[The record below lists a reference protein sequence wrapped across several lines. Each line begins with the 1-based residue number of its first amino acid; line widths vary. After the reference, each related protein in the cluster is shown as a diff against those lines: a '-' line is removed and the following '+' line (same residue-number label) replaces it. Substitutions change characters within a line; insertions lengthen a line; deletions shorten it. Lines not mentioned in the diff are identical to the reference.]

1 MWYSMRY
8 ATSPSNATRY
18 GYLLAAGAIL
28 AVSSN
33 NRKSGNRRQV
43 SHCFTV
49 STRAREAGGGLLAC
63 CRREVKHIPTTRPH
77 GDMEGYRQ
85 MLVMCMRC
93 YTRVDMVKQCNR
105 KAFARVRIKTG
116 ITSEANLPQAMALQG
131 ETANREILTWSLI
144 SLYAITERART
155 TKTGIL
161 DNRRIMSLSNFLQF
175 IPLQGVWPPRTSV
188 RFP

>member
-1 MWYSMRY
+1 MKIKILVCIPSSPRNRLGWYSMRY
-8 ATSPSNATRY
+8 ATSLSNATRY

-77 GDMEGYRQ
+77 GDKEGYRQ

-93 YTRVDMVKQCNR
+93 YTRADDGQTVQQKGVCASKDKDRHYIRSQSPPGH
-105 KAFARVRIKTG
+105 G
-116 ITSEANLPQAMALQG
+116 IAG
-131 ETANREILTWSLI
+131 
-144 SLYAITERART
+144 
-155 TKTGIL
+155 
-161 DNRRIMSLSNFLQF
+161 
-175 IPLQGVWPPRTSV
+175 
-188 RFP
+188 

>member
-1 MWYSMRY
+1 MLRHQATLQGMDISWPPALFWRY
-8 ATSPSNATRY
+8 LQITGKVAIAAKFLTALRSQHELERLAAAC
-18 GYLLAAGAIL
+18 LLA
-28 AVSSN
+28 
-33 NRKSGNRRQV
+33 
-43 SHCFTV
+43 C
-49 STRAREAGGGLLAC
+49 LLAC